1 MVSVKVNRETNPQF
15 FWFLARCFRGCD
27 FDLEELIIEPRL
39 TDGFE
44 MMLSSPRYTDFHRN
58 MTGVC
63 VDGGAVSGLAP
74 RRRGLICLAYES
86 S

>member
-1 MVSVKVNRETNPQF
+1 MVGVKVNRETNPQ

-27 FDLEELIIEPRL
+27 FDLGESIIEFRL

-44 MMLSSPRYTDFHRN
+44 MMLSSPRYTDFNRN
-58 MTGVC
+58 TTGVW
-63 VDGGAVSGLAP
+63 VDGGTASGLAP